1 MERINAFR
9 STGACCIL
17 SSALYFCAWF
27 SLTPSP
33 PSPPS
38 LNSLPCSAISN
49 SPDRS
54 RRHFTQPTG
63 PQPADRPTGRATSP
77 LSGGGG
83 PSYAGAPT
91 QVLGGPSRG
100 IRTFERSDH
109 LVYDGTLKPQEG
121 LPSSVTGSG
130 GLSRGPRGQQGA
142 RPPPGGAATVSLGQ
156 DTLSYSC
163 STSESQWRPA
173 VSAEEQAVSAGQAV
187 AGGRVPAYE
196 LGERRRNGQVVH
208 PTHPVGGASSLRLS
222 DGSAP
227 AVYTE
232 GIKEAQYAA
241 ALHPMAREEAAAMDT
256 AGKRVTPKPLGSIVR
271 LTQPVGGRDTG
282 ASAIVTGR
290 YIVDSSG
297 SGSGSSGASGTPSQ
311 QHNSSSSS
319 SSSSSSTA
327 SLASGT
333 SSPLK
338 KSLFSP
344 VPESG
349 ADAVG
354 ANSSRYLAS
363 AQQEAPAPSQQLR
376 SRNDATGVGAL
387 LASGGGSSS
396 LGGSVLSPRDR
407 KVTVDGVCKAVG
419 GWVGRGLSGL
429 DEPNA
434 QGAVVRQ

>member
-1 MERINAFR
+1 ML
-9 STGACCIL
+9 G
-17 SSALYFCAWF
+17 SA
-27 SLTPSP
+27 
-33 PSPPS
+33 
-38 LNSLPCSAISN
+38 
-49 SPDRS
+49 
-54 RRHFTQPTG
+54 
-63 PQPADRPTGRATSP
+63 
-77 LSGGGG
+77 
-83 PSYAGAPT
+83 
-91 QVLGGPSRG
+91 SRG
-100 IRTFERSDH
+100 IRTYEHSDH
-109 LVYDGTLKPQEG
+109 LVYDGTMKPQEG

-156 DTLSYSC
+156 DTLSYNC

-173 VSAEEQAVSAGQAV
+173 VSAQEQAAAAGQAV

-208 PTHPVGGASSLRLS
+208 PSHPVGGASSLRLT

-297 SGSGSSGASGTPSQ
+297 SGSGSSSSSSSGAPGTPSQ
-311 QHNSSSSS
+311 HHAS
-319 SSSSSSTA
+319 SSSSSSTSA

-349 ADAVG
+349 SDAVG

-363 AQQEAPAPSQQLR
+363 ALQEAPSQQLR

-396 LGGSVLSPRDR
+396 LGGVLSPRDR
-407 KVTVDGVCKAVG
+407 KVTVEGVCKAVG